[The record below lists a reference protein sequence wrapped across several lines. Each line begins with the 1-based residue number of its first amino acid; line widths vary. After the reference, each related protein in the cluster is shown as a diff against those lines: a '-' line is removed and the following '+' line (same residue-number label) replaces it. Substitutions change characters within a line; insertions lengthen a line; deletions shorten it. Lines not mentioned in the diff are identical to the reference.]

1 MERVSV
7 KLPCVFAFDKG
18 DVELRRPNV
27 RGIMMAKKKPIERIT
42 LADLGVDNTG
52 EGVSTTSV
60 DYPPEKPEG
69 QRFEGPI
76 PLPRSPPA
84 QGRGQRHLRRNL
96 HEYYHNRR
104 TARRRIH
111 PTLPQ
116 LVHAASVIGGECTII
131 IPRYGGESRSL

>member
-27 RGIMMAKKKPIERIT
+27 RGIMMAKKKPIEKIS

-69 QRFEGPI
+69 QRFEG
-76 PLPRSPPA
+76 A
-84 QGRGQRHLRRNL
+84 DAAAEVAVKLREEAN
-96 HEYYHNRR
+96 
-104 TARRRIH
+104 
-111 PTLPQ
+111 
-116 LVHAASVIGGECTII
+116 VI
-131 IPRYGGESRSL
+131 